1 MADDL
6 IPTVRSVVINTTDEE
21 RLAAFWA
28 ELLGVEVAHRT
39 EGFLWLR
46 PQRPGAFSIAFQRV
60 ANPTEGRR
68 RLHLD
73 TSVSVLEAATAR
85 IIAIGGSHVEDHEM
99 VVVGLAERLVRVRDR
114 GDRVADVGEPGGHDL
129 GGFGVGGEEQ
139 D

>member
-60 ANPTEGRR
+60 ANTTGARFHLQVFGAGRLPSLDSLDFTVTHDSENKQRGAMKSHLGAKFFVIRPT
-68 RLHLD
+68 
-73 TSVSVLEAATAR
+73 SA
-85 IIAIGGSHVEDHEM
+85 
-99 VVVGLAERLVRVRDR
+99 
-114 GDRVADVGEPGGHDL
+114 P
-129 GGFGVGGEEQ
+129 
-139 D
+139 

>member
-1 MADDL
+1 LADDL

-73 TSVSVLEAATAR
+73 TSVSDLEAATAR
-85 IIAIGGSHVEDHEM
+85 IMNKSLGSFVSSAPIGRSRHRRSDKWKNQT
-99 VVVGLAERLVRVRDR
+99 RT
-114 GDRVADVGEPGGHDL
+114 
-129 GGFGVGGEEQ
+129 
-139 D
+139 